1 MQNRKICLDTE
12 TTGLY
17 VEQGE
22 RVFEIGCVELIND
35 IRTGKTLQYYL
46 NPEKPLSQES
56 IEISGIKDEFLRNK
70 PKFAEIVDEFLKFVG
85 NSVIVA
91 HNANF
96 DIKFINNELKLAGRE
111 ALKNEII
118 DSLQIARRKF
128 PGQKASLDA
137 LCKRYN
143 IDNSKRIFH
152 GALLDADLLVDVY
165 IQLIGGVEKRLIDD
179 DNSIGDANKNDQDG
193 FRELL
198 AEVKT
203 RNVHPI
209 REFAVNDE
217 DAKLHG
223 NFIGSKI
230 KNAIWLKENAES

>member
-22 RVFEIGCVELIND
+22 RVFEIGCIELVND
-35 IRTGKTLQYYL
+35 IRTGRTLQYYL

-56 IEISGIKDEFLRNK
+56 IEISGIKDEFLRDK
-70 PKFAEIVDEFLKFVG
+70 PKFTDIVSEFLDFIS
-85 NSVIVA
+85 NSTIVA

-96 DIKFINNELKLAGRE
+96 DIKFINNELKLTGRE

-165 IQLIGGVEKRLIDD
+165 IQLIGGVEKKLIDD
-179 DNSIGDANKNDQDG
+179 DNSIGNANKNDQDG
-193 FRELL
+193 FRDML

-203 RNVHPI
+203 RNARPI
-209 REFAVNDE
+209 REFAINDE
-217 DAKLHG
+217 EIKLHE
-223 NFIGSKI
+223 NFIRSKI
-230 KNAIWLKENAES
+230 KNAIWLRENVE